1 MQKKFLLGILI
12 VIGLVMI
19 STTFSITPIV
29 AQSETD
35 NNNMTSTDNNNMTS
49 TDNNNMTSTDN
60 NNMTQ
65 TGQIS
70 KRH

>member
-1 MQKKFLLGILI
+1 MQKIFLLGILI

-19 STTFSITPIV
+19 STTFSITSIV
-29 AQSETD
+29 AQSSPD
-35 NNNMTSTDNNNMTS
+35 NINMTSTDNINMTS
-49 TDNNNMTSTDN
+49 TDNINMSE
-60 NNMTQ
+60 

>member
-1 MQKKFLLGILI
+1 MQKIFLLGILI

-19 STTFSITPIV
+19 STTFSITSIA
-29 AQSETD
+29 AQSVPD
-35 NNNMTSTDNNNMTS
+35 NINMTSTDNINMTS
-49 TDNNNMTSTDN
+49 TDNINMSE
-60 NNMTQ
+60 

>member
-1 MQKKFLLGILI
+1 MQKIFLLGILI

-19 STTFSITPIV
+19 STTFSITSIV

-35 NNNMTSTDNNNMTS
+35 NTNMTSSDNTNMTIS
-49 TDNNNMTSTDN
+49 DNINITG
-60 NNMTQ
+60 

-70 KRH
+70 KRY

>member
-1 MQKKFLLGILI
+1 MQKIFLLGILI

-19 STTFSITPIV
+19 STTFSITSIV
-29 AQSETD
+29 AQSAPD
-35 NNNMTSTDNNNMTS
+35 NINMTSTDNINMS
-49 TDNNNMTSTDN
+49 E
-60 NNMTQ
+60 

>member
-1 MQKKFLLGILI
+1 MQKLLLLGILI

-19 STTFSITPIV
+19 STTISITSIV
-29 AQSETD
+29 AQSETE
-35 NNNMTSTDNNNMTS
+35 NTNMTSIENTNMTE
-49 TDNNNMTSTDN
+49 
-60 NNMTQ
+60 

>member
-1 MQKKFLLGILI
+1 MQKLLLLGILI

-19 STTFSITPIV
+19 STTISITSIV
-29 AQSETD
+29 AQSEAENT
-35 NNNMTSTDNNNMTS
+35 NMTSAENTNMS
-49 TDNNNMTSTDN
+49 TDNTNMTE
-60 NNMTQ
+60 

>member
-1 MQKKFLLGILI
+1 MQKLFFLGILI

-19 STTFSITPIV
+19 STSFTITQLV
-29 AQSETD
+29 AQSETT
-35 NNNMTSTDNNNMTS
+35 NTNMTDTDNINMTN
-49 TDNNNMTSTDN
+49 TNNINMTE
-60 NNMTQ
+60 

>member
-1 MQKKFLLGILI
+1 MQKIFLLGILI

-19 STTFSITPIV
+19 STTFSITSLV

-49 TDNNNMTSTDN
+49 TENINMTE
-60 NNMTQ
+60 

>member
-1 MQKKFLLGILI
+1 MQKLLLLGILI

-19 STTFSITPIV
+19 STTISITSIV
-29 AQSETD
+29 AQSETE
-35 NNNMTSTDNNNMTS
+35 NTNMTSTENTNMTS
-49 TDNNNMTSTDN
+49 TEDTNMTE
-60 NNMTQ
+60 